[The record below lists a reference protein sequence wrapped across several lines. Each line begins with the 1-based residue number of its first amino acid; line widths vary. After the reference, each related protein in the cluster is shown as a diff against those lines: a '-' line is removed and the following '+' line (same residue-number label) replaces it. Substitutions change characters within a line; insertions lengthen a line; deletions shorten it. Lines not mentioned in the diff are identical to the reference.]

1 MAQVLNG
8 GCSSAAPAAADSPSP
23 DDSSSARL
31 AFIAS
36 VLIGYKVEAQVR
48 ARVTLS

>member
-8 GCSSAAPAAADSPSP
+8 GGSSAAAADQAAPISTP

-31 AFIAS
+31 AFIGN

-48 ARVTLS
+48 

>member
-8 GCSSAAPAAADSPSP
+8 GSAGADAAATPTTP
-23 DDSSSARL
+23 DDSSSSARL

-48 ARVTLS
+48 DEP